1 MYRDRP
7 EPNLV
12 ASELMMKY
20 PGGVVEDAGVPIYS
34 ISAVERMVGVPA
46 ATLRN
51 WEERYALIQPQRS
64 PGGHRLYTRDQV
76 EQLRFVA
83 AQLEQG
89 LQPAEAHRLLGE
101 RLAQGPGERAATA
114 EAERTLLILLAERD
128 PYAAEIAEF
137 FLRTEGY
144 DIVLAFDAEE
154 AERVYEERSPQL
166 AVVELLI
173 SGGTGSALCR
183 RLKERGATACLVI
196 SSLDAREQALEAG
209 ADAFLQK
216 PFDPLRLVSAVKDLL
231 GTSAYLTTP
240 GRSSV

>member
-1 MYRDRP
+1 MDD
-7 EPNLV
+7 
-12 ASELMMKY
+12 
-20 PGGVVEDAGVPIYS
+20 GDVPIYS

-51 WEERYALIQPQRS
+51 WEERYGLIQPQRS
-64 PGGHRLYTRDQV
+64 AGGHRLYTRDQV
-76 EQLRFVA
+76 EHLRFLA
-83 AQLEQG
+83 AQLAQG
-89 LQPAEAHRLLGE
+89 LQPAEAHRLLEEQLARGPSG
-101 RLAQGPGERAATA
+101 RLAPA
-114 EAERTLLILLAERD
+114 EADRTLLVLLAERD

-144 DIVLAFDAEE
+144 EVVLASDAEE
-154 AERVYEERSPQL
+154 AERVYEQRLPQL

-173 SGGTGSALCR
+173 SGGTGAALCR
-183 RLKERGATACLVI
+183 RLKANGATACLAI

-231 GTSAYLTTP
+231 GTSAYLSTP
-240 GRSSV
+240 ARSPV

>member
-1 MYRDRP
+1 M
-7 EPNLV
+7 
-12 ASELMMKY
+12 
-20 PGGVVEDAGVPIYS
+20 AGSDVPIYS

-51 WEERYALIQPQRS
+51 WEERYGLITPQRS

-76 EQLRFVA
+76 EQLGFLA

-101 RLAQGPGERAATA
+101 RLAQGPAGRLAPAD
-114 EAERTLLILLAERD
+114 AERTMLILLAERD
-128 PYAAEIAEF
+128 PFAAEFAEF

-144 DIVLAFDAEE
+144 EVVLAFDAEE
-154 AERVYEERSPQL
+154 AERVYEERSPHL

-173 SGGTGSALCR
+173 SGGTGAELCR
-183 RLKERGATACLVI
+183 RLKESGATACLAI
-196 SSLDAREQALEAG
+196 SSLEAREQALEAG

-216 PFDPLRLVSAVKDLL
+216 PLDQLRLVSAVKDLL
-231 GTSAYLTTP
+231 GTSAYLSTP
-240 GRSSV
+240 ARSPA